1 MKKPTPLPWDIRI
14 MNLTALVLVLGVV
27 CLGLGATALWALRH
41 PVFAIEKIAVYGDVA
56 HNNEVTLRA
65 NVMPQLSGNFFTLDL
80 AQAKETF
87 EALPWVRKA
96 TVRRE
101 FPNRLRVRLDEHIPV
116 ALWGDSSETSM
127 VNQDG
132 LVFEAN
138 VDDIDA
144 DKLPVL
150 SGPAGQSVLVW
161 QMYNFLQPI
170 FGSVSMGVDKL
181 ELSPRGSW
189 RVQTD
194 SDATIELG
202 RGSQQEVGQRL
213 QLFLKTVSQVTSRY
227 QRTTTSVL
235 AADLRHTNGYA
246 LRLRGVTTLGNDG
259 NKKP

>member
-1 MKKPTPLPWDIRI
+1 MKKPLPLPWDIRM
-14 MNLTALVLVLGVV
+14 MNITSVVLVVGVV
-27 CLGLGATALWALRH
+27 CLGLGAAALWVLRH

-80 AQAKETF
+80 AQAKQTF
-87 EALPWVRKA
+87 EALPWVRRA

-101 FPNRLRVRLDEHIPV
+101 FPNRLRVRLDEHLPV
-116 ALWGDSSETSM
+116 ALWGENSDTSM

-150 SGPAGQSVLVW
+150 SGPTGQSVLVW
-161 QMYNFLQPI
+161 QMYNYLQPI
-170 FGSVSMGVDKL
+170 FASVSMGVDKL

-202 RGSQQEVGQRL
+202 RGTQQEVGQRL
-213 QLFLKTVSQVTSRY
+213 QLFLKTVAQVTSRY